1 MQSSKPAALYRTLR
15 FCSSA
20 AKLNYPHSIMIP
32 TRWNDND
39 SFGHVN
45 NAVYYEFMDTAVN
58 NHLIQNGCTG
68 ARFLVSSSCNYIRSL
83 QYPQPVEVGLRIA
96 KLGRSSATYAIGIF
110 GHPTTMSIG
119 GMQMSCT
126 SRELCAEGTFVHV
139 YVDEH
144 GRPTPIADRT
154 RRVLQSLCVEDVGA
168 DL

>member
-1 MQSSKPAALYRTLR
+1 MPKTLAEPHTGQAKPVGFELFRRPFCRHSCGSAARAGPHNYTTCMLSSKPAALCRTLR

-20 AKLNYPHSIMIP
+20 ARLNYPHSIMIP

-110 GHPTTMSIG
+110 GHPTPMS
-119 GMQMSCT
+119 
-126 SRELCAEGTFVHV
+126 L
-139 YVDEH
+139 
-144 GRPTPIADRT
+144 
-154 RRVLQSLCVEDVGA
+154 VGCR
-168 DL
+168 